1 MSARKKRKTKKAQV
15 QVPFP
20 VLIANIVIVVMVL
33 GLSYMWLCARCDSLG
48 KEIKRKES
56 QLTASAKRL
65 ANEQDKWSLLTSPG
79 NLERTIRAHR
89 LMMIMPQEKQIVRV
103 SYRKDSDKAKLAYR

>member
-1 MSARKKRKTKKAQV
+1 MGKRKTKKKQQV
-15 QVPFP
+15 QVPIP
-20 VLIANIVIVVMVL
+20 VLITNIAIMVMVL
-33 GLSYMWLCARCDSLG
+33 GLSYMWLCARCNSLG

-56 QLTASAKRL
+56 LLTASSKRL

-89 LMMIMPQEKQIVRV
+89 LIMIMPKEEQIVRV
-103 SYRKDSDKAKLAYR
+103 SYQNESDKAKLAYR